1 MESSSISEFQLSKV
15 GQELALD
22 FVNRYAQGKTPES
35 ESERT
40 DACLL
45 LVQRLNQQ
53 PQTNFSFLWA
63 ISVGLEHANKM
74 NQQLQV
80 NFNTLREEAKKVV
93 DWARAA
99 NLVLPPPRP
108 KETIEFTEDAEGK
121 ITGARVFT
129 AALEIHPPNNR
140 ATLERPIK

>member
-1 MESSSISEFQLSKV
+1 MESTSITQVQISKV
-15 GQELALD
+15 GQDLALD
-22 FVNRYAQGKTPES
+22 FVNRYARGKTSES

-45 LVQRLNQQ
+45 LVQRLSQQ
-53 PQTNFSFLWA
+53 PQATFSFLWA
-63 ISVGLEHANKM
+63 ISVGLEHANKTHRS
-74 NQQLQV
+74 LQES
-80 NFNTLREEAKKVV
+80 FITLREEAKKVV

-99 NLVLPPPRP
+99 NLVLPPPQP